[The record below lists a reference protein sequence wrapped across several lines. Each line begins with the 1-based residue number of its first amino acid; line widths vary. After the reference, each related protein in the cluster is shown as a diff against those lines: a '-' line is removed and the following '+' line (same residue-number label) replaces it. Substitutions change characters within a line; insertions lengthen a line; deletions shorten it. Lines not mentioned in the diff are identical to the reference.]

1 MSSGKFHISDM
12 RFKIM
17 TAVFAVMLASAVLSL
32 MVKAAV
38 TISKAEYEGEG
49 RIAVAFS
56 TEVSYENVKIAVT
69 DSAGN
74 AVDAVIAEMDDDEL
88 EFVLS
93 NYVVGETYLY
103 TIEGVREKS
112 EAASAAASGAA
123 NETASSPVSGK
134 FRIPESYGVV
144 PVKKVEYDEDCGQ
157 VEIEFD
163 ARVEW
168 ETPSAVITSGAY
180 NKVTGIDDYADGE
193 IEISVE
199 QLQKGVM
206 YRYTITGVRIRN
218 SNEPFGS
225 VSGTFSY

>member
-1 MSSGKFHISDM
+1 M
-12 RFKIM
+12 
-17 TAVFAVMLASAVLSL
+17 
-32 MVKAAV
+32 
-38 TISKAEYEGEG
+38 
-49 RIAVAFS
+49 
-56 TEVSYENVKIAVT
+56 
-69 DSAGN
+69 
-74 AVDAVIAEMDDDEL
+74 
-88 EFVLS
+88 
-93 NYVVGETYLY
+93 
-103 TIEGVREKS
+103 
-112 EAASAAASGAA
+112 
-123 NETASSPVSGK
+123 SGK

-144 PVKKVEYDEDCGQ
+144 PVKQVEYDEDCSQ

-199 QLQKGVM
+199 ELQKGVV